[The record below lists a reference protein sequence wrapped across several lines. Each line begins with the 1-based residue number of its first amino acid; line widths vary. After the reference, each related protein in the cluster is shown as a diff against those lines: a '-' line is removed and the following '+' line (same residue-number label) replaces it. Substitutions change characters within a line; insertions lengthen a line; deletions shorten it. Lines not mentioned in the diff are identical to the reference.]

1 MSLRQTTRII
11 TAVCIIHAYYPPQ
24 GIQSMILR
32 KVLFYGF
39 LVFSSL
45 SIGLYSLNL
54 WIRNRR
60 DSVSRC
66 FATATL
72 AFSLFASRE
81 LLRMSGISHV
91 TIFYAFMDAAYFLM
105 MYKILEINTLLS
117 PLSKK
122 NLITRGM
129 RLLSIGMCILPFA
142 NLFMLGKCGCPACIW
157 LDRRRL

>member
-1 MSLRQTTRII
+1 
-11 TAVCIIHAYYPPQ
+11 
-24 GIQSMILR
+24 MILR

-91 TIFYAFMDAAYFLM
+91 TIFYASMDAAYFLM
-105 MYKILEINTLLS
+105 K
-117 PLSKK
+117 
-122 NLITRGM
+122 
-129 RLLSIGMCILPFA
+129 MCIRDSLSFA
-142 NLFMLGKCGCPACIW
+142 FLKKWINAVHRPKLH
-157 LDRRRL
+157 